1 MEDEVKELEEM
12 AGSSQQEE
20 EETPEQ
26 ILEQIKAYLLQKF
39 KEAGVD
45 KYEIRQST
53 TGIIIRY
60 DGQKVEITH
69 PKRNVVELLTTNS
82 LANFLFG
89 QFIKG
94 LSIDLDSM
102 KRARKKK

>member
-12 AGSSQQEE
+12 SGSTQESE

-26 ILEQIKAYLLQKF
+26 ILDEVKSYLLQKF
-39 KEAGVD
+39 KDAGVE
-45 KYEIRQST
+45 KYEAKQAT

-69 PKRNVVELLTTNS
+69 PKTDVAKLLTTNS
-82 LANFLFG
+82 LANFFFG
-89 QFIKG
+89 EFLKS
-94 LSIDLDSM
+94 LSIYLDLIRYS
-102 KRARKKK
+102 RKKK